1 MARRVRRRNRS
12 AIGALAVVAVV
23 GVSAGCSVSIGGSS
37 IDTDKL
43 EESIADAEGRLI
55 LADALTY
62 ATRQGATRIVDM
74 ATLTG
79 AVIIALGDVYAGLLG
94 NDADW
99 TARVRDAAEASG
111 DLAWELPLHERY
123 APLIESN
130 VADLANSSSKRQAGT
145 VYAAQFLRE
154 FVDGRPWCHLDIAG
168 TATPGG
174 RASGYGVRLVHQ
186 LAKGLAGR

>member
-1 MARRVRRRNRS
+1 MGQHGVEPVQSPGMWSAEPTCWSLIRAARDGQSARR
-12 AIGALAVVAVV
+12 
-23 GVSAGCSVSIGGSS
+23 
-37 IDTDKL
+37 
-43 EESIADAEGRLI
+43 EEF
-55 LADALTY
+55 
-62 ATRQGATRIVDM
+62 
-74 ATLTG
+74 
-79 AVIIALGDVYAGLLG
+79 
-94 NDADW
+94 
-99 TARVRDAAEASG
+99 AR
-111 DLAWELPLHERY
+111 RY
-123 APLIESN
+123 APLIEST